1 MIRIVIIFT
10 NSYRKILITSIT
22 YCNEI
27 LTHEI
32 SNFMLQMKAMEITNS
47 DFIGGAVRYV
57 NGKWNQ
63 NCYQMVYRNYSIR
76 YFSGYE
82 NSENECL
89 SCDMFL
95 GPIFGKTKK
104 LKNIKFDEKMNDAI
118 VSPDFFLKV
127 N

>member
-1 MIRIVIIFT
+1 MSHRISNLIFQM
-10 NSYRKILITSIT
+10 KAI
-22 YCNEI
+22 
-27 LTHEI
+27 EI
-32 SNFMLQMKAMEITNS
+32 SNA
-47 DFIGGAVRYV
+47 DFIGGAVRYL

-63 NCYQMVYRNYSIR
+63 NCYQMVYRNYSIQ

-95 GPIFGKTKK
+95 GPIFGKTNK
-104 LKNIKFDEKMNDAI
+104 LKNIKFDEKMSDAI

-127 N
+127 K